1 MHDGMLE
8 TDLFGDGMYIDYNRP
23 HFDKYETISLA
34 TWVIKYKAS
43 QQIPIELFV
52 SQEMI

>member
-8 TDLFGDGMYIDYNRP
+8 TDLFGNTMYIGYNRP
-23 HFDKYETISLA
+23 LFDKYKTISLA

-52 SQEMI
+52 SQEII